1 MQQFY
6 EAFLFTLLH
15 SLWQSAVLYCCYAMA
30 AKYFHQ
36 FGALA
41 KRNALL
47 IIIQGQ
53 FILSIFT
60 FIIHWSNVGLIEFEY
75 KMPDQ
80 LTPLSSEAAV
90 CFFYGYLLLFFVQI
104 VAASK
109 QWRQFNQLN
118 YQEKIPAPLW
128 LQHFLNSQSVNLAIN
143 QHVTVWLNNT
153 ISTPM
158 VFGFFKPVI
167 LVPASLISQ
176 LSPLQIEALVM
187 HELFHVKHHD
197 FIFNIAVI
205 IIKPLFW
212 FNPWVKKACAELCL
226 QREMACDAAVITGC
240 YEVQLYA
247 SSLLGVARNVKKNQP
262 FLMAAVSEKKA
273 LLERIQYFSGNI
285 LHHRGVSQSVCFGS
299 IILGFC
305 LVITTV
311 IFTKTEAAE
320 IKTATTA
327 TNKILNIPQATLDEV
342 MISIATTSVNTKS
355 SKPLKR
361 QKHFLNDRKLIQA
374 APNNYTAEDDE
385 LVSSINEYAVSTAY
399 TIEDSARLSE
409 TSVLFNEESA
419 GQTTTIAYT
428 LTVKDGKILAKPI
441 WMIKETLP
449 PGDSLRR
456 KDTVPLRI
464 IPNVQ

>member
-6 EAFLFTLLH
+6 KVFVFTLLH
-15 SLWQSAVLYCCYAMA
+15 SLWQSAVLYFFYAIA
-30 AKYFHQ
+30 AKHFHQ

-47 IIIQGQ
+47 IIILGQ

-60 FIIHWSNVGLIEFEY
+60 FIIHWLNAGLIELKY

-90 CFFYGYLLLFFVQI
+90 YFFYAYLLLFFVQI
-104 VAASK
+104 VVASR

-128 LQHFLNSQSVNLAIN
+128 LQHFLNSQRVNLAIN

-158 VFGFFKPVI
+158 VFGFFKPII

-176 LSPLQIEALVM
+176 LSPLQIEALIM
-187 HELFHVKHHD
+187 HELFHIKHHD
-197 FIFNIAVI
+197 FIFNIAI
-205 IIKPLFW
+205 MIIKPLFW
-212 FNPWVKKACAELCL
+212 FNPWVRKVCAELCL
-226 QREMACDAAVITGC
+226 QREMACDVAVVTER

-247 SSLLGVARNVKKNQP
+247 SSLLGVAGNVKKDQP
-262 FLMAAVSEKKA
+262 FLMAAVSERKA

-285 LHHRGVSQSVCFGS
+285 LHHGGVSQTACFGS

-305 LVITTV
+305 LVLTAV
-311 IFTKTEAAE
+311 VFTKTEVAE
-320 IKTATTA
+320 IKTATIT
-327 TNKILNIPQATLDEV
+327 TNKILNLPQATLGET
-342 MISIATTSVNTKS
+342 MTSIATTSIITKP

-361 QKHFLNDRKLIQA
+361 QKNFLSDRKLIQA
-374 APNNYTAEDDE
+374 AANNYTAEDDK
-385 LVSSINEYAVSTAY
+385 LVTSINEYAVSTAY
-399 TIEDSARLSE
+399 TIEDSSSLSE

-419 GQTTTIAYT
+419 GQTTTTAYT

-449 PGDSLRR
+449 PGDSLLR
-456 KDTVPLRI
+456 KDTLPLRI